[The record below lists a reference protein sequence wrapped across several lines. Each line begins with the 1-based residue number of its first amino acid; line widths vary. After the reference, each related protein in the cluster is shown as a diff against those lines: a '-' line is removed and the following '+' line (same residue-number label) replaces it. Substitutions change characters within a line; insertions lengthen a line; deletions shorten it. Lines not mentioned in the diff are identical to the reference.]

1 MGIALDLQAVH
12 KYELGGFV
20 QPFTRTFYRIGND
33 EIIDL
38 CKSIL
43 NKGPY
48 QRIEGTALIR
58 GLQIYSRECLLDN
71 QVSRVGAY
79 SRRFI
84 DALGCRLFL

>member
-38 CKSIL
+38 CKLIL
-43 NKGPY
+43 KKGPY
-48 QRIEGTALIR
+48 KRIEG
-58 GLQIYSRECLLDN
+58 
-71 QVSRVGAY
+71 
-79 SRRFI
+79 
-84 DALGCRLFL
+84 